1 MGLGEI
7 SLGEMGLGE
16 MGLGEMGQNQW
27 NRGEVIIR
35 ANLIFLETRII
46 DLHFAADCNSDLF
59 SCLY

>member
-16 MGLGEMGQNQW
+16 MGQNQW
-27 NRGEVIIR
+27 NRSEVIIR
-35 ANLIFLETRII
+35 ANLIFLETRLII
-46 DLHFAADCNSDLF
+46 DLHFAADCNSDVF